1 MKNTVNTI
9 ENFRLTYE
17 NYEKMLHSKTMTS
30 CEKSIL
36 LKIISEQQLIFE
48 PTPIKYDWFIT
59 LVSRNTIVES
69 CKRLKARG
77 LIKVRALIN
86 GTLEEVEQ
94 VDERYETLYYS
105 LQLDTLE
112 KQNFITLHY

>member
-48 PTPIKYDWFIT
+48 PTPIKYD
-59 LVSRNTIVES
+59 
-69 CKRLKARG
+69 
-77 LIKVRALIN
+77 
-86 GTLEEVEQ
+86 
-94 VDERYETLYYS
+94 
-105 LQLDTLE
+105 
-112 KQNFITLHY
+112 